1 MRWIIFGVF
10 IVIVGLGI
18 VYLARPAKQIEQV
31 YAVSYA
37 DRMAVY
43 MGLDPDMVYRDMLD
57 DLQVKKIRL
66 AAYWDEIEPVQ
77 GQYNFDRLDYLMNE
91 ADKRDAKVVL
101 AVGRKLPRW
110 PECYA
115 PEWSKDPKIDQSQAV
130 LSIVETVVR
139 RYDNHP
145 ALVEWQ
151 LENEP
156 FVGWFGDCPAPD
168 KDLLIAERDLIR
180 SISDKQIVITDS
192 GELSTWY
199 KAAKFGDVFGTTL
212 YRVTW
217 NEIFG
222 YGVYPLPPSAYRL
235 KARIWGLD
243 PNAVVVSELQA
254 EPWPPGIGLMDA
266 TIDEQLRSMD
276 INRMQEQ
283 VEFAKATNFKEVW
296 LWGVEWWYWMK
307 QNGHPEFWEKGKEIF
322 VKP

>member
-1 MRWIIFGVF
+1 MRWIIFGVL
-10 IVIVGLGI
+10 IVVVGLSL
-18 VYLARPAKQIEQV
+18 VYWARPAKQIEQI

-43 MGLDPDMVYRDMLD
+43 LGLDPDALYRDILD

-66 AAYWDEIEPVQ
+66 AAYWDEIEPAQ
-77 GQYNFDRLDYLMNE
+77 GEYNFTRLDYLMDE
-91 ADKRDAKVVL
+91 AAKRDATVVL

-110 PECYA
+110 PECFA
-115 PEWSKDPKIDQSQAV
+115 PDWAKDPKIDQSQAV
-130 LSIVETVVR
+130 LSMVETVVR

-145 ALVEWQ
+145 SLVEWQ

-156 FVGWFGDCPAPD
+156 FVAWFGDCPSPD
-168 KDLLIAERDLIR
+168 KQLLIAERDLIR
-180 SISDKQIVITDS
+180 SISDKQIVVTDS

-199 KAAKFGDVFGTTL
+199 KASNFTDVFGATL

-222 YGVYPLPPSAYRL
+222 YGVYPLPPSVYRL

-243 PNAVVVSELQA
+243 PNDVVISELQA
-254 EPWPPGIGLMDA
+254 EPWPPGTGLMD
-266 TIDEQLRSMD
+266 TPIDEQLRSMD
-276 INRMQEQ
+276 IARFDEQ
-283 VEFAKATNFKEVW
+283 VQFAKATNFKEVW

-307 QNGHPEFWEKGKEIF
+307 QNGYPEFWEKGREVFRK
-322 VKP
+322 